1 MAKHV
6 PTTPAAVPDVLSVTH
21 PADVQHRYVRATGN
35 RIVTLHQPLARNRH
49 RVIEGK
55 LLGETHVRGA
65 LHHYRVTA
73 SDGTVI
79 LAPPEWLA
87 PDCRY
92 LVVMAGLTVPEHMRA
107 GMWVAAIEELTRRF
121 AKAEPVA

>member
-6 PTTPAAVPDVLSVTH
+6 PTTPAAAPDGPSVTQ
-21 PADVQHRYVRATGN
+21 PTDIQHRYVRATGS
-35 RIVTLHQPLARNRH
+35 RTVTLHQPVTRNRH

-65 LHHYRVTA
+65 LHHYRVAAT
-73 SDGTVI
+73 DGMIV

-87 PDCRY
+87 PDSRY
-92 LVVMAGLTVPEHMRA
+92 IVVMAGLTVPEHMRS
-107 GMWVAAIEELTRRF
+107 GMWVAAIEELTRRW
-121 AKAEPVA
+121 AEPVLP